1 MGRSTNNNENFENT
15 FISNNDDNN
24 KNRTI
29 NYNNTLRNSG
39 SYQNIQSNS
48 RYSNDFNN
56 SYNTNL
62 DNKQQIKG
70 LYNNSNMNPNVGLG
84 GLKENHSTLNIEA
97 LEKQLSDIERT
108 KKEVAKYLDAIRAER
123 GSLESKSNSNYE
135 ISKLVQENQ
144 TLKSD
149 NIIFRED
156 LSRLT
161 ELNQRL
167 EEDLVRQRNR
177 K

>member
-1 MGRSTNNNENFENT
+1 MNRSTNNNENFDNT
-15 FISNNDDNN
+15 FISNNDENARH
-24 KNRTI
+24 RTI

-56 SYNTNL
+56 SYNTNT
-62 DNKQQIKG
+62 DNKQMKS
-70 LYNNSNMNPNVGLG
+70 NNSNLG
-84 GLKENHSTLNIEA
+84 GLKHNPSTLNIEA
-97 LEKQLSDIERT
+97 LEKQLNEIERT

-135 ISKLVQENQ
+135 VSKLVQENQ
-144 TLKSD
+144 TLKSE